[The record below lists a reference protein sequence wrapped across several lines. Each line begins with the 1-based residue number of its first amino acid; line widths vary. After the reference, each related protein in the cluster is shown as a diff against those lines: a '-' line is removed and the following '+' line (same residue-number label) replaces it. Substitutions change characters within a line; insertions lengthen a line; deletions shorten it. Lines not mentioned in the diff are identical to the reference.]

1 VVEDRRLAPVTVQR
15 RVLGWVAVGAVA
27 LAAAGSQLPHQ
38 PIPGNGPEQ
47 ILRGAGIAIALL
59 LGVAPLLRRRWGR
72 SGETLTFG
80 ATATTIALVTVPW
93 PWAAFLQ
100 LLATLVAGL
109 VARRPAVKTAFNTA
123 NDVVLVTLAGL
134 IAGAGSDTGHHV
146 GTARGAL
153 SLLAGVALASIVSEL
168 ALNAVV
174 AASQDVPF
182 LGVATDGLRVR
193 VAQLV
198 LNAALGLAVVV
209 VAHASPLTLATL
221 PVVAALLVLL
231 HRGNQRADRERD
243 VWRQL
248 EAAGRELKTL
258 DENLIL
264 DRALARS
271 AALLRCDS
279 VELLLA
285 RHGEPGEVQRCRGGL
300 RGLRERVDEVG
311 WVPTVTADRPRP
323 TTDGV
328 GGVVVE
334 VGLTGPAG
342 ALGVLRVDLPGE
354 GHVEERELQ
363 ALATYARGLSSTLL
377 NARLYA
383 DAVAEAELK
392 AWQAGHDPL
401 TGLVNRQG
409 LLEVAPTVEAEV
421 HGSGETMAVLVLD
434 LDHFKQVNDV
444 LGHDS
449 GDRLLQHL
457 AEVLTER
464 VRPVD
469 LAVRLEGDTFALLL
483 RGLRGDEAVER
494 IAHDVLRVV
503 AEPVEHEGLRLSLEA
518 SLGYALSP
526 TDGDTIAQLLTRAS
540 AAMTLAKRSPGSTR
554 RWRAERAEHSRARLA
569 LSADLRTG
577 LEAGGEL
584 LLHFQPQVDLAT
596 GGISTVEALARWQH
610 PTRGLLTPDEFV
622 PIAEHSGLARPFTL
636 AVLEAAV
643 AEAALWREMGLGGP
657 RRGLGRI
664 SVAVNLSARNLL
676 DRELPADLA
685 VVLARHGLPARQ
697 LVLEITETV
706 ALAELE
712 VVNDVLAR
720 LRSLGVQLS
729 VDDFGTGYSSLRFLQ
744 AIAVNEL
751 KIDKEFVSGMLASE
765 SDAAIVR
772 ASLELGHG
780 LGLRVV
786 AEGVEQ
792 QEQLDALREL
802 GCDAVQ
808 GFHIARPLPAEVLRE
823 VLADRSGRVV
833 SLASRRR
840 RA

>member
-15 RVLGWVAVGAVA
+15 RVLGWVAVGVVA
-27 LAAAGSQLPHQ
+27 LAAAGTRLPHQ

-47 ILRGAGIAIALL
+47 MLRAAGAAIALL

-93 PWAAFLQ
+93 PWATFLQ

-109 VARRPAVKTAFNTA
+109 VARRPAVKTAFNVA

-209 VAHASPLTLATL
+209 VAHASPLTLATM

-363 ALATYARGLSSTLL
+363 ALATYA
-377 NARLYA
+377 N
-383 DAVAEAELK
+383 AVAEAELK

-444 LGHDS
+444 LGHNS

>member
-1 VVEDRRLAPVTVQR
+1 MVEATPAPPAVRR
-15 RVLGWVAVGAVA
+15 RVLAWAVVAAFCLVLAGVSLTDHPVPGSPPEQVLRAAGAAVA
-27 LAAAGSQLPHQ
+27 LVVGGLT
-38 PIPGNGPEQ
+38 
-47 ILRGAGIAIALL
+47 LL
-59 LGVAPLLRRRWGR
+59 HRRFGR
-72 SGETLTFG
+72 SQEMLTFG

-93 PWAAFLQ
+93 PWATFLQ

-109 VARRPAVKTAFNTA
+109 VARRPAVKTAFNVA

-198 LNAALGLAVVV
+198 LNAALGLTVVI

-494 IAHDVLRVV
+494 IAHDVLRLV